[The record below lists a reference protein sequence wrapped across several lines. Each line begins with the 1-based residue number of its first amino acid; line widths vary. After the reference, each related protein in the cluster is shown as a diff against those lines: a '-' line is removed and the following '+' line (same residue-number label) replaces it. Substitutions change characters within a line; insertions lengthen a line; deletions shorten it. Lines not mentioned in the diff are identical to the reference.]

1 MSGEAD
7 ERAVVRLPASG
18 HRSYRWRNGLG
29 TAAEIAAE
37 PVEAGNG
44 GDGAGAGAAPTGPGW
59 TLSIATVDADV
70 VFSSFPGV
78 DRRLMALS
86 VGGLGLLIDGEP
98 VALDR
103 WQVAAFDGASAVA
116 SRGVVGPTLDL
127 NLMVS
132 RDRFRGSLEAVVVDG
147 PTSIATAPGALTFVV
162 LLDGSARVEGPGP
175 DGGPLELHDTLRL
188 EAGALSRPMTLT
200 GHATIALVRILP
212 LGVASAVR

>member
-37 PVEAGNG
+37 PAEAGNG
-44 GDGAGAGAAPTGPGW
+44 GDGTATRDGRGDAPTGPGW

-78 DRRLMALS
+78 DRQLMALS
-86 VGGLGLLIDGEP
+86 SGGLGLVIDGER
-98 VALDR
+98 VELDR
-103 WQVAAFDGASAVA
+103 WQVAAFDGASAVS

-132 RDRFRGSLEAVVVDG
+132 RDRFRGSLEVGVVDG
-147 PTSIATAPGALTFVV
+147 SRLVTTPPGATTFVVFLDGLLSAEGPGLSPGALQ
-162 LLDGSARVEGPGP
+162 R
-175 DGGPLELHDTLRL
+175 HDTLRL
-188 EAGALSRPMTLT
+188 EAGTLSLT
-200 GHATIALVRILP
+200 GDATIALAQVIPHL
-212 LGVASAVR
+212 